1 MGYYTGYNLTA
12 IDTKTEFPLTE
23 EMEAR
28 VCARL
33 IAISNDAIDEGNTFG
48 ECLNDVLKWYDHEK
62 DMIELS
68 KEFPDIMFML
78 EGEGEE
84 RDDNWRLY
92 VHNGE
97 LEWVRAM
104 LVWDAPV
111 TQKFQRMDW

>member
-1 MGYYTGYNLTA
+1 MGYYTRYNLTA
-12 IDTKTEFPLTE
+12 IDTKTDFPLTE

-33 IAISNDAIDEGNTFG
+33 IAISGDAIYDGNTFDG
-48 ECLNDVLKWYDHEK
+48 CLNDELKWYDYHM

-97 LEWVRAM
+97 SERVRAM
-104 LVWDAPV
+104 LVWNAPV